1 MRLMRV
7 TFSALLLTAT
17 APVFADGHFKLLEP
31 PSRIVEDQRGD
42 PQKAAPCGGATGVT
56 PTMSGVVSQA
66 VGGSKLHLKWQETI
80 YHPGF
85 YRVALAVK
93 SLDELPPDPVA
104 VVRQTEKGP
113 FSVSGAIQSNPQK
126 PVLAD
131 GLNLHHERPAAGTQ
145 LAPFET
151 DITLPNINCEKCTLQ
166 VIQFMEA
173 HGLNKDGDYTYHHCA
188 DIKITADPAKP
199 IDKDWPGQATT
210 DKQ

>member
-1 MRLMRV
+1 MKLIRLSS
-7 TFSALLLTAT
+7 FALVILGT
-17 APVFADGHFKLLEP
+17 APVLADGHFKLVEP
-31 PSRIVEDQRGD
+31 ASRIVEDQRGD

-56 PTMSGVVSQA
+56 PTMSGIVSQA
-66 VGGSKLHLKWQETI
+66 VGGSKLHIKVQETI

-104 VVRQTEKGP
+104 VTRQTEKGA
-113 FSVSGAIQSNPQK
+113 FSVSGAIQSNPQM

-131 GLNLHHERPAAGTQ
+131 GLFSHRDNRPATGT
-145 LAPFET
+145 LLPVSET
-151 DITLPNINCEKCTLQ
+151 DVTLPNINCEKCTVQ

-173 HGLNKDGDYTYHHCA
+173 HGLNKDGDFTYHHCA

-199 IDKDWPGQATT
+199 IDKVWQGQ
-210 DKQ
+210 

>member
-1 MRLMRV
+1 MNLIRL
-7 TFSALLLTAT
+7 SAIALVFLGT
-17 APVFADGHFKLLEP
+17 APVLADGHFKLLEP
-31 PSRIVEDQRGD
+31 SSRIVEDQRGD
-42 PQKAAPCGGATGVT
+42 PQKAGPCGGATGVT
-56 PTMSGVVSQA
+56 PAMSGIISEA
-66 VGGSKLHLKWQETI
+66 KGGSPIHIKVQETI

-104 VVRQTEKGP
+104 VTRQTEKGP
-113 FSVSGAIQSNPQK
+113 FSVSAAIQSNPQK

-131 GLNLHHERPAAGTQ
+131 GLNLHHTRPASGTQ

-151 DITLPNINCEKCTLQ
+151 DVMLPNITCEKCTLQ
-166 VIQFMEA
+166 IVQFMEA

-199 IDKDWPGQATT
+199 IDKDWQGQ
-210 DKQ
+210 

>member
-1 MRLMRV
+1 MLG
-7 TFSALLLTAT
+7 T

-31 PSRIVEDQRGD
+31 ASRIVEDQRGD

-56 PTMSGVVSQA
+56 PTMTGTVSQA
-66 VGGSKLHLKWQETI
+66 VGGSKLHIKVQETI

-93 SLDELPPDPVA
+93 SLDELPPDPVP
-104 VVRQTEKGP
+104 VTRQTEKGA
-113 FSVSGAIQSNPQK
+113 FSVSGAIQSNPQM

-131 GLNLHHERPAAGTQ
+131 GLFSHRDNRPAAGT
-145 LAPFET
+145 LLPPAET
-151 DITLPNINCEKCTLQ
+151 DVTLPNINCEKCTLQ

-188 DIKITADPAKP
+188 DIKITADPGKP
-199 IDKDWPGQATT
+199 IDKTWPGQGETT
-210 DKQ
+210 KQ

>member
-1 MRLMRV
+1 MKLIRLSYV
-7 TFSALLLTAT
+7 AVLLIGT
-17 APVFADGHFKLLEP
+17 APVMADGHFKLLEP
-31 PSRIVEDQRGD
+31 ASRIVEDPRGD

-56 PTMSGVVSQA
+56 PTMSGIVGQA
-66 VGGSKLHLKWQETI
+66 AGGSKLHIKVQETI

-104 VVRQTEKGP
+104 VIRQTEKGP
-113 FSVSGAIQSNPQK
+113 FSVSAAIQSNPQM

-131 GLNLHHERPAAGTQ
+131 GLNSHRTRPASGTQ

-151 DITLPNINCEKCTLQ
+151 DVDLPNINCEKCTLQ
-166 VIQFMEA
+166 IVQFMEA

-199 IDKDWPGQATT
+199 IDKAWPGQS
-210 DKQ
+210 